1 MSVKSNF
8 NKLLLVSTACAVLAA
23 CGGGGSVSSPGA
35 TNPGT
40 PPSGGG
46 GGGGG
51 TGVNIDLTTNGCGAF
66 AVGTFTLADGGT
78 LTACEMSGNITADTT
93 LVAGS
98 GYVVS
103 GPVFIGEDVG
113 NAGTSGIQTIVTVPA
128 GTQIIGANGA
138 DYLVVTRGSQL
149 RVLGTQAEPVIMTS
163 ISDIDGSVSAADRGE
178 WGGLIINGRAP
189 INDCDSAVAGGTA
202 DCTKSG
208 EGGTGLFGG
217 DIPTD
222 NSGIYQYMQL
232 RYAGFEISTD
242 NELNGIAFQG
252 VGNGTTVNNIQVHN
266 NKDDG
271 IEMFGGTVDMKYVV
285 LSGIGDDSMDYTDGW
300 TGRAQFVLVVQE
312 GTDAD
317 QGFEFDNRGGTG
329 GANDQLPRSNPIIS
343 NFTLIGDS
351 AGAESDQGILIREGS
366 AGQFYNG
373 IVTNFTDECLDI
385 DQDATFARL
394 AGEGASGTAGD
405 EILDIRSVVLDCPNG
420 NFSESGGDPVDLS
433 TWFLGR
439 AGNAEITNTLD
450 GILPGPVEQ
459 SVASVDVN
467 AIDPWFTSASYVG
480 AFGPAETVN
489 NNWTTGWTFGDFSG
503 AGSTA
508 CPTGTVETGE
518 VLNFKRV
525 CRVSGSYTADLTL
538 DKGSIYELSGPVF
551 IGEDGGASAILTI
564 EPGVTVF
571 GANGADYLVV
581 ARGSE
586 IRSNGTQAEPVIMTS
601 RSDVEGTVGDT
612 DRGEWGGLIINGFAP
627 INDCDSA
634 VAGGSANCTKSGE
647 GGTGLFGGDQPAD
660 DSGNLYYTQVKFAG
674 FEISTDN
681 ELNGIAFQG
690 VGSGTEVSHIQVHNN
705 KDDGIEMFG
714 GTVDMK
720 YVLLTGIGDDSMDY
734 TDGWNGRAQF
744 VLVVQEGT
752 DADQGFEFDNRG
764 GTGGANDQLPRSNPM
779 ISNFTLI
786 GAEAGAESD
795 QGMLIRE
802 GSAGQLYNGIVTNF
816 TDECL
821 DIDQDATFAR
831 LAGEGATGAAG
842 DEILDIQSVAL
853 DCTTNFSE
861 SGGDPVDL
869 STWFL
874 SRANNVEYTSSLT
887 DVYMP
892 GAAETGLTA
901 TDVNAIDAWFTSV
914 NYVGAID
921 PSAATVNDTW
931 VAGWSF
937 QPPWFP

>member
-1 MSVKSNF
+1 MSVKQNF
-8 NKLLLVSTACAVLAA
+8 RKLLLVSTACAFFAA
-23 CGGGGSVSSPGA
+23 CADTSISSPGSE
-35 TNPGT
+35 NLGT
-40 PPSGGG
+40 PPGGG
-46 GGGGG
+46 GGGSAGQD
-51 TGVNIDLTTNGCGAF
+51 IDLTTNGCGDF
-66 AVGTFTLADGGT
+66 AVGTFTLSDGGT

-93 LVAGS
+93 LAAGS

-113 NAGTSGIQTIVTVPA
+113 NAGTGGIPTVVTIPA

-138 DYLVVTRGSQL
+138 DYLVVTRGSEL
-149 RVLGTQAEPVIMTS
+149 RVLGTQNDPVIMTS
-163 ISDIDGSVSAADRGE
+163 QSDIDGSVSATTRGE

-217 DIPTD
+217 DVPTD

-252 VGNGTTVNNIQVHN
+252 VGNGTTVDHIQVHN

-285 LSGIGDDSMDYTDGW
+285 LTGIGDDSMDYTDGW
-300 TGRAQFVLVVQE
+300 AGRAQFVLVIQE
-312 GTDAD
+312 GSDAD

-343 NFTLIGDS
+343 NFTLIGDE
-351 AGAESDQGILIREGS
+351 AGAESDQGMLIREGT
-366 AGQFYNG
+366 AGQLYNG

-385 DQDATFARL
+385 DQDATFDRL
-394 AGEGASGTAGD
+394 AGEGATGAAGD
-405 EILDIRSVVLDCPNG
+405 EILDIQSVALDCTT
-420 NFSESGGDPVDLS
+420 NFSESGGDPVDVS

-439 AGNAEITNTLD
+439 ANNAEITNSLN
-450 GILPGPVEQ
+450 GVFPGPVEQ
-459 SVASVDVN
+459 SIPAVN
-467 AIDPWFTSASYVG
+467 VNVLDPWFSTVSYVG
-480 AFGPAETVN
+480 AFGPGDTN
-489 NNWTTGWTFGDFSG
+489 TNNWTTGWTFGDFSG

-508 CPTGTVETGE
+508 CPTGTAETGE

-525 CRVSGSYTADLTL
+525 CRLSGAYTADITL
-538 DKGSIYELSGPVF
+538 DNGSIYELSGPVF
-551 IGEDGGASAILTI
+551 IGEDAGDSAVLTI

-571 GANGADYLVV
+571 GNSGADYLVV
-581 ARGSE
+581 ARDSQ
-586 IRSNGTQAEPVIMTS
+586 IRSNGTLAEPVIMTS

-612 DRGEWGGLIINGFAP
+612 ARGEWGGLIINGNAP

-660 DSGNLYYTQVKFAG
+660 DSGNLFFTQVKFAG

-690 VGSGTEVSHIQVHNN
+690 VGSATEVDFIQVHNN

-714 GTVDMK
+714 GSVDVRH
-720 YVLLTGIGDDSMDY
+720 VLLTGIGDDSMDY
-734 TDGWNGRAQF
+734 TDGWTGRAQF
-744 VLVVQEGT
+744 VLVIQEGT

-786 GAEAGAESD
+786 GDELGAESD

-802 GSAGQLYNGIVTNF
+802 GTAGQLYNGIVTNF

-821 DIDQDATFAR
+821 DIDQDATFDR

-861 SGGDPVDL
+861 SGGDPVDV

-874 SRANNVEYTSSLT
+874 GRANNSEYTNSLT
-887 DVYMP
+887 GTFMP
-892 GAAETGLTA
+892 GANEAGLTA
-901 TDVNAIDAWFTSV
+901 TDVNAIDAWFADV
-914 NYVGAID
+914 DYVGAID
-921 PSAATVNDTW
+921 PTAATVDDTW

-937 QPPWFP
+937 EPPWLP